1 LIEKYLDLLWD
12 CDIYIIAIVMCPDRK
27 TGWFKEHLKYS
38 AAEIKRIKTIVVKAW
53 KSKYAPQDQPESS
66 QVQKKDKSRKGKLWA
81 TNPDQAQKKQGYDH
95 IETYLSEPTPTKES
109 ITAAGGYLNYW

>member
-1 LIEKYLDLLWD
+1 
-12 CDIYIIAIVMCPDRK
+12 IVMCPDHK
-27 TGWFKEHLKYS
+27 TGWFKEHFKYS

-53 KSKYAPQDQPESS
+53 KSKYAPHDQPESS
-66 QVQKKDKSRKGKLWA
+66 QVQKKDKSRKGKL
-81 TNPDQAQKKQGYDH
+81 KHGYDH

>member
-1 LIEKYLDLLWD
+1 D
-12 CDIYIIAIVMCPDRK
+12 CK

-38 AAEIKRIKTIVVKAW
+38 AAEIKRIKTIVVKTW

-66 QVQKKDKSRKGKLWA
+66 QEFSKWA
-81 TNPDQAQKKQGYDH
+81 TNPDQAQKKHGYDY

-109 ITAAGGYLNYW
+109 ITAAGGYLNYWATA